1 MKRLLLIELIAVAVL
16 SAAAAVG
23 FHRIFAGRAF
33 LIPLLGAAVAP
44 VALSALA
51 HLRGWRLTTSVLLSL
66 GGFLIYVLYAAL
78 GPTMPNLVPTA
89 STFRE
94 LGQGL
99 TNGWADLLSISLPAR
114 ADPQLLVVACAVVW
128 AGAFLSAELAQRSR
142 NLIAPTIPPLAA
154 YAYTLLYAAGQP
166 PSRVIVPITVAAATL
181 FLILAHANRWAAL
194 QPGGL
199 RAGPARDDEN
209 EAVTQVSADR
219 RVLVGLPVIGAAL
232 VVAAVAATLPTS
244 SMRAAFDPR
253 ELRRQEVV
261 SREVVSPLA
270 GVQRQLQLDP
280 PRKLF
285 TMQIDRLSDAL
296 LVPRVALA
304 TLDRFDGATWTST
317 GRFTQVGSV
326 LPQEEQPTTP
336 VHTVTQTYDI
346 DALNGVWLPAASR
359 PVAIDGG
366 EQPLAVQFD
375 PSSGNLITDRPN
387 LSRLVYGITSDVNTA
402 SEAQLD
408 GLTPGSGKDF
418 TVTTDTE
425 GMPDEIRAL
434 AREWSA
440 TATGTSSYAKLQAV
454 ATTLKDG
461 YGYSDEVE
469 QGHSY
474 GRLLDFLT
482 VSRVG
487 YSEQFAASFAVMARA
502 LGVPSRLVVGY
513 LTTDDQPPAST
524 AAADAEGVI
533 TSHMAHVWAE
543 VYLNGAGWVSFD
555 PTPPRIPTTPPAK
568 TSEQTDANEGGL
580 FEEQAPPNE
589 VSPVDGPAEDTS
601 GGLPTRLLVVAAFVI
616 LLLALPLLLPAVK
629 ALVRRRRRRRAH
641 TSAERI
647 LGSWAEVVDRLLEV
661 GVPLERSLTAREV
674 AGRSIEYVSPAA
686 QARLYEMVPL
696 VTAALYAP
704 SAPPDERAELMAAH
718 ADAFATEVVA
728 DRPMTARV
736 AAALNPKPLLYARR

>member
-1 MKRLLLIELIAVAVL
+1 M
-16 SAAAAVG
+16 
-23 FHRIFAGRAF
+23 
-33 LIPLLGAAVAP
+33 
-44 VALSALA
+44 
-51 HLRGWRLTTSVLLSL
+51 
-66 GGFLIYVLYAAL
+66 
-78 GPTMPNLVPTA
+78 PT
-89 STFRE
+89 
-94 LGQGL
+94 
-99 TNGWADLLSISLPAR
+99 
-114 ADPQLLVVACAVVW
+114 
-128 AGAFLSAELAQRSR
+128 
-142 NLIAPTIPPLAA
+142 
-154 YAYTLLYAAGQP
+154 
-166 PSRVIVPITVAAATL
+166 
-181 FLILAHANRWAAL
+181 
-194 QPGGL
+194 
-199 RAGPARDDEN
+199 RDDDS

-219 RVLVGLPVIGAAL
+219 RMLVGLPVIGAAL
-232 VVAAVAATLPTS
+232 AVAAVAATLPTS
-244 SMRAAFDPR
+244 SLRGAFDPR

-270 GVQRQLQLDP
+270 GVQRQLRLDP

-296 LVPRVALA
+296 LVPRVTLA

-326 LPQEEQPTTP
+326 LPQGEKPTTP
-336 VHTVTQTYDI
+336 VHTVIQTYDI
-346 DALNGVWLPAASR
+346 DALSGVWLPAAAR

-375 PSSGNLITDRPN
+375 ASSGNLITDRPN
-387 LSRLVYGITSDVNTA
+387 LTRLMYGVTSEVSTA
-402 SEAQLD
+402 TEAQLD
-408 GLTPGSGKDF
+408 DLTPGSGEQF
-418 TVTTDTE
+418 AVTTETE
-425 GMPDEIRAL
+425 GMPDEIRTL
-434 AREWSA
+434 ARDWSA
-440 TATGTSSYAKLQAV
+440 TATGTSTYAKLQAV
-454 ATTLKDG
+454 ATTLQNG

-487 YSEQFAASFAVMARA
+487 YAEQFAASFAVMARA

-513 LTTDDQPPAST
+513 LATDDHPPAG
-524 AAADAEGVI
+524 AVADTEGVI
-533 TSHMAHVWAE
+533 TSHQAHVWAE
-543 VYLNGAGWVSFD
+543 VNLDGAGWVPFD
-555 PTPPRIPTTPPAK
+555 PTPPRVPTSPPTK
-568 TSEQTDANEGGL
+568 SSEQQTDANDGGL

-601 GGLPTRLLVVAAFVI
+601 GGLPTRLLVVAAFVA

-629 ALVRRRRRRRAH
+629 ALMRHRRRRRAH

-647 LGSWAEVVDRLLEV
+647 LGAWAEVVDRLLEV

-686 QARLYEMVPL
+686 QARLYQMVPL

-704 SAPPDERAELMAAH
+704 TSPSDERAELMAAH
-718 ADAFATEVVA
+718 TEAFATEVVA
-728 DRPMTARV
+728 DRPMTSRV

>member
-1 MKRLLLIELIAVAVL
+1 MKRLLVLELIAVATL
-16 SAAAAVG
+16 SAASALG
-23 FHRIFAGRAF
+23 FHRIFAGGAF
-33 LIPLLGAAVAP
+33 LVPVLGAAVLP

-51 HLRGWRLTTSVLLSL
+51 QLRGWRLTTSVLLSL
-66 GGFLIYVLYAAL
+66 GGFVLYVVYAAL
-78 GPTMPNLVPTA
+78 NPTMPNLVPTA

-94 LGQGL
+94 LGRGL

-128 AGAFLSAELAQRSR
+128 AGAFLGAELAQRSR
-142 NLIAPTIPPLAA
+142 NLIAPTLPPLAV

-166 PSRVIVPITVAAATL
+166 PSPVIVPIAVAAATL
-181 FLILAHANRWAAL
+181 LLILAHANRWAAIE
-194 QPGGL
+194 PGGL
-199 RAGPARDDEN
+199 RVGPSREDET

-219 RVLVGLPVIGAAL
+219 RMLVGLPVIGAAL
-232 VVAAVAATLPTS
+232 AVAAVAATLPTS
-244 SMRAAFDPR
+244 SLRGAFDPR

-280 PRKLF
+280 PRELF

-296 LVPRVALA
+296 LVPRVTLA

-326 LPQEEQPTTP
+326 LPQDQKPTTP
-336 VHTVTQTYDI
+336 VHTVAQTYDV
-346 DALNGVWLPAASR
+346 DGLNGVWLPAASR

-366 EQPLAVQFD
+366 DQPLAVQFD
-375 PSSGNLITDRPN
+375 TASGNLITDRPN
-387 LSRLVYGITSDVNTA
+387 LSQLMYDVTSEVSTA
-402 SEAQLD
+402 TEAQLD
-408 GLTPGSGKDF
+408 ELTPGSGEDF
-418 TVTTDTE
+418 AVTTDTE
-425 GMPDEIRAL
+425 GMPDEIRTL
-434 AREWSA
+434 ARDWSA

-454 ATTLKDG
+454 ATTLHNG

-487 YSEQFAASFAVMARA
+487 YAEQFAASFAVMARA
-502 LGVPSRLVVGY
+502 LGVPSRLVVGF
-513 LTTDDQPPAST
+513 LTTDDQPPAG
-524 AAADAEGVI
+524 AAAEAEGVI
-533 TSHMAHVWAE
+533 TSHQAHVWAE
-543 VYLNGAGWVSFD
+543 VYLNGAGWVAFD
-555 PTPPRIPTTPPAK
+555 PTPPRIPTSPPAK
-568 TSEQTDANEGGL
+568 NSEQTDANEGGL

-589 VSPVDGPAEDTS
+589 VSPVEGPAEDTS
-601 GGLPTRLLVVAAFVI
+601 GGLPTRLLVVAAFVA

-629 ALVRRRRRRRAH
+629 AFMRRRRRRRAH

-704 SAPPDERAELMAAH
+704 SSPSDERAELMAAH
-718 ADAFATEVVA
+718 AEAFATEVVA
-728 DRPMTARV
+728 DRPMTSRM
-736 AAALNPKPLLYARR
+736 AAALSPKPLLYARR